1 MNPNFESCIN
11 NSLNK
16 FPETGVKETK
26 GSTDAFIQKCI
37 QMGSCAPNPLVLLD
51 LPGGAERNLI
61 H

>member
-37 QMGSCAPNPLVLLD
+37 QMGSYALNPLVLLE
-51 LPGGAERNLI
+51 LRGGVDGT
-61 H
+61 